1 MSTSLRLGQN
11 CFTGAATP
19 SWVPVAAAEA
29 VTIALVMVVTTAN
42 ASARVDRDPVRPNA
56 PGCGQALKCESLTLD
71 PCAGVRAQTQ

>member
-1 MSTSLRLGQN
+1 MSTSLRLGQD

-42 ASARVDRDPVRPNA
+42 ASARVNRDPVRPKA
-56 PGCGQALKCESLTLD
+56 PGCGQALQCESLTLD
-71 PCAGVRAQTQ
+71 PCAGVRAQIQ